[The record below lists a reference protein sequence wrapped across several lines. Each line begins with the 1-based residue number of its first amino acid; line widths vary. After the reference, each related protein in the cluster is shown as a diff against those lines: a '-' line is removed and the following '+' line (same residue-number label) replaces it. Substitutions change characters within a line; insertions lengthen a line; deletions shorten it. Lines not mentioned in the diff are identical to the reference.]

1 MGDKGLGAEMNAGK
15 INPNVT
21 QPQTTKANNRAK
33 VVLSSVAG
41 SAIGIAGAVAGVYA
55 MAKKGNPAATLKNLK
70 YAEKDVVLL
79 ATGSVLGGLAGG
91 LIADKNK
98 ENVKPKLREA
108 TQQLVGSTFFPV
120 ATLTVGM
127 DLLERTKFQLPK
139 FKSTSKPAK
148 VANALLGVLP
158 RVVVTLVSLF
168 GGAHLGNKVVNDFN
182 NFVFKENVKHD
193 VKPEDMLVHAD
204 DLCLAGSMVL
214 KDVKNLSNLVC
225 SALPATF
232 LVSGI
237 KTGIQQKQPDKE
249 ISANQEIHS

>member
-1 MGDKGLGAEMNAGK
+1 MNAGK

-21 QPQTTKANNRAK
+21 QPQTTKTNNRAK

-41 SAIGIAGAVAGVYA
+41 SALGIAGAVAGVYA

-70 YAEKDVVLL
+70 YAERDVLLL
-79 ATGSVLGGLAGG
+79 ATGSVAGGLAGG

-108 TQQLVGSTFFPV
+108 TQQLIGSTFIPV
-120 ATLTVGM
+120 ALLTTSM
-127 DLLERTKFQLPK
+127 EMLDKTKFQLPK
-139 FKSTSKPAK
+139 LKSNSKPAK
-148 VANALLGVLP
+148 VVNAVLNVLP
-158 RVVVTLVSLF
+158 RVALTFASLF
-168 GGAHLGNKVVNDFN
+168 GGAQIGNKVVNDFN
-182 NFVFKENVKHD
+182 NIVFKEHVKHD
-193 VKPEDMLVHAD
+193 VKPEDMLVHSD

-237 KTGIQQKQPDKE
+237 KTGIQQKPQAKE
-249 ISANQEIHS
+249 VPVNQEIHS